1 MENVTDFKI
10 ENTRTSGKDTEV
22 SILIV
27 YTGGTIGMVYDDEG
41 SLKPFNFARV
51 LDKIPEL
58 RELDLKITVVSFP
71 DPIDSSNIN
80 ETDWINLGRIISEN
94 YEQYDGFV
102 VLHGTDTMAYSASAL
117 SFMFEGLTKPIIFT
131 GAQIP
136 IGQLRSDARDNMITA
151 LQIASAKKDGEP
163 LIKEVAIYFNF
174 VLLRGNRSQKV
185 RSSTFAA
192 FQSQNYP
199 KLASSGIFIEYF
211 PSTFLETGQQDQLK
225 FCPYFDPNVVILK
238 IFPGLR
244 LETIRHT
251 LSIPGLKGVVL
262 ETFGSGNTS
271 NDPRFIKILSDTIRS
286 GVIVY
291 NVSQCSGGEVIQGR
305 YATSKKLQEIGVVS
319 GGDITS
325 EAAITKL
332 MFLLGK
338 ESDQSKICSL
348 LERPIRGEMDA
359 Q

>member
-1 MENVTDFKI
+1 MDFKI
-10 ENTRTSGKDTEV
+10 ENTRTSGKQATV

-27 YTGGTIGMVYDDEG
+27 YTGGTIGMVYDDED
-41 SLKPFNFARV
+41 SLKPFNFAHV
-51 LDKIPEL
+51 LEKIPEL

-80 ETDWINLGRIISEN
+80 EKDWMNLGQIIYEN
-94 YEQYDGFV
+94 YDRYDGFL

-117 SFMFEGLTKPIIFT
+117 SYMFEGLSKPIIFT

-174 VLLRGNRSQKV
+174 VLIRGNRAQKV

-192 FQSQNYP
+192 FESQNYP
-199 KLASSGIFIEYF
+199 RLASSGIFIEYF
-211 PSTFLETGQQDQLK
+211 PANFLANDKKEQLTFSPD
-225 FCPYFDPNVVILK
+225 FDPNVIILK
-238 IFPGLR
+238 IFPGIR
-244 LETIRHT
+244 LEAIRHT

-262 ETFGSGNTS
+262 ETFGSGNTP
-271 NDPRFIKILSDTIRS
+271 NDPRFIEILSEKVKE
-286 GVIVY
+286 GVIIY

-305 YATSKKLQEIGVVS
+305 YATSKKLEEIGVVS

-332 MFLLGK
+332 MFLLAR
-338 ESDQSKICSL
+338 ESDQSKIRGL
-348 LERPIRGEMDA
+348 LQRPIRGEMDLP
-359 Q
+359 